1 MTTDRIGSPYR
12 GVYGDEHEQF
22 RDTVRTFVE
31 TRVRP
36 CHEQWERA
44 GVVDR
49 ALYTDA
55 GAQGLIGFEVPET
68 YGGAGVRDFRF
79 NAVIQEEFGYAGFT
93 SASSCLSLHNDVVLP
108 YFLAGDAEQRAR
120 WLPGIGAGELVT
132 AIAMTE
138 PGAGSDLAGIRT
150 RARRDGDHYVLDGAK
165 TFVTSGQN
173 ADLVIVVARTGE
185 HPHRGLTLLVV
196 ERGMPGFERG
206 RNLDKIG
213 QHGQDTSELS
223 FTEVRVPV
231 ANRLGEENQ
240 AFGWLMRNLPQERLT
255 IAVNATAS
263 AAGALERTLDYV
275 VARRAFGQPIGTFQ
289 NSKFLL
295 AELATEV
302 DIARTFVSDCLAAHV
317 ADRLTPQR
325 AAKAKWWTTELLT
338 KVVDR
343 CLQLHGGYGYMTE
356 YPIARSYVDAR
367 VQTIYGGTTEIMKE
381 IIGRDLL
388 DEGRHRSRGSATP

>member
-1 MTTDRIGSPYR
+1 VTVSNSPGR
-12 GVYGDEHEQF
+12 ERVGGPFRAVYEDEHEQF
-22 RDTVRTFVE
+22 RDTVRKFVE
-31 TRVRP
+31 TSVRP
-36 CHEQWERA
+36 FDQQWERA
-44 GVVDR
+44 GRVDR
-49 ALYTDA
+49 AFYTGA

-68 YGGAGVRDFRF
+68 YGGAGVSDFRF

-93 SASSCLSLHNDVVLP
+93 STASCLSLHNDVVLP
-108 YFLAGDAEQRAR
+108 YFLAADDRQRAR
-120 WLPGIGAGELVT
+120 WLPGIASGETVT

-138 PGAGSDLAGIRT
+138 PGTGSDLAGIRT
-150 RARRDGDHYVLDGAK
+150 RAVRDGDHYVLDGAK
-165 TFVTSGQN
+165 TFITSGQN
-173 ADLVIVVARTGE
+173 ADLVIVVARTDP

-196 ERGMPGFERG
+196 ERGMAGFERG
-206 RNLDKIG
+206 RNLEKIG

-223 FTEVRVPV
+223 FSSVRVPV
-231 ANRLGEENQ
+231 ANRLGEEN
-240 AFGWLMRNLPQERLT
+240 AGFGWLMRNLPQERLT
-255 IAVNATAS
+255 IAVGATAS
-263 AAGALERTLDYV
+263 ALGALDRTLDYV
-275 VARRAFGQPIGTFQ
+275 TERVAFGKPIGSFQ

-302 DIARTFVSDCLAAHV
+302 DIARTFVADCLAAHV
-317 ADRLTPQR
+317 AGQLSPAR

-381 IIGRDLL
+381 IIGRDLGL
-388 DEGRHRSRGSATP
+388 G